1 MLDSQQMELKCHVI
15 LYLHFCTPLPAAC
28 ACPPV
33 LNMKAHYQPS
43 AEGFVQFDCARFCC
57 LTATSRPFDALKVFK
72 PQLNFALRGELQS
85 VGGSEVAIV
94 I

>member
-1 MLDSQQMELKCHVI
+1 MSR
-15 LYLHFCTPLPAAC
+15 YLVSAFLHAAAC
-28 ACPPV
+28 ACPPI
-33 LNMKAHYQPS
+33 LNMKAHWPS

-72 PQLNFALRGELQS
+72 PQLNFTLRGELQS

>member
-1 MLDSQQMELKCHVI
+1 MSR
-15 LYLHFCTPLPAAC
+15 YLVSAFLHPAAC
-28 ACPPV
+28 CLCLPAS
-33 LNMKAHYQPS
+33 MKAHHQPS